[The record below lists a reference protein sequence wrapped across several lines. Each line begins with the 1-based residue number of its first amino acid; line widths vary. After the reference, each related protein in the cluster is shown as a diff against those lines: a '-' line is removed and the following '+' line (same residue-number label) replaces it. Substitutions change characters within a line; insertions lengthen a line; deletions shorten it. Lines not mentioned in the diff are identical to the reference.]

1 MRYKHFENAN
11 VDVSELAVGT
21 WGIGELETFGNVE
34 KENGKVTTRGIV
46 KARERAIDAIQAALQ
61 GGVNLVDTAPCY
73 GWGASERIVGEAI
86 QDFDRDKILISTKF
100 SLIPDMGR
108 PERGGASGG
117 GSYKNV
123 MREVDESLR
132 LLRTDYID
140 FYFLHYPDPYTD
152 IAETMSALNVLK
164 KRGIIRYIGLSNH
177 TQAQIE
183 AAMEWGQIDVIQP
196 PFSMVDRE
204 MEGLMRWAK
213 SKGIDSMTYGSLGSG
228 LLTGR
233 MRTKPQ
239 FDPTDIRGGFYQ
251 NLYKDENFEKFLELL
266 KIMDKIAE
274 AHNSSVS
281 QVAINWTTQQEFVGT
296 ALCGF
301 SKREHAEQNVAAF
314 EWELSAE
321 ELKELD
327 DALKAMGI
335 GDIELLDWMHR

>member
-61 GGVNLVDTAPCY
+61 GGVNLI
-73 GWGASERIVGEAI
+73 E
-86 QDFDRDKILISTKF
+86 ILISTKF

-266 KIMDKIAE
+266 KIMDRIAE

-281 QVAINWTTQQEFVGT
+281 QVAINWTTQQEYVGT

-314 EWELSAE
+314 DWELSAE